1 MILNKIIIGTRGSL
15 LAVAQAEKVKD
26 MLTEKY
32 KELRKKGIIINGFE
46 DIESINIE
54 LKTIVTS
61 GDKDLRDFK
70 KIKGDSQ
77 KNLFVKEIEKEMIN
91 KTIDFA
97 VHSLKDMPQ
106 ITPNGLENVCFPLRE
121 DNRDVLISKN
131 GKKLEDLLENSR
143 IGTGSTR
150 REAELRT
157 LLNERKDIIIKG
169 NRGNIHT
176 RIRKLHDGEYDAIIL
191 AAAGLK
197 RTGLEKNITEYF
209 DENYFMPAPGQ
220 GILCIQCRNDD
231 KKIKNLLKIIDNKE
245 VRIMCE
251 AEREFSKIFN
261 GGCHTPIGCSSKIEG
276 ENIIIKGVYN
286 YDKKRVFKEIIG
298 NKNDAVKLSQKLA
311 EKIKEE
317 I

>member
-1 MILNKIIIGTRGSL
+1 
-15 LAVAQAEKVKD
+15 
-26 MLTEKY
+26 
-32 KELRKKGIIINGFE
+32 
-46 DIESINIE
+46 
-54 LKTIVTS
+54 
-61 GDKDLRDFK
+61 
-70 KIKGDSQ
+70 
-77 KNLFVKEIEKEMIN
+77 
-91 KTIDFA
+91 
-97 VHSLKDMPQ
+97 
-106 ITPNGLENVCFPLRE
+106 
-121 DNRDVLISKN
+121 
-131 GKKLEDLLENSR
+131 
-143 IGTGSTR
+143 
-150 REAELRT
+150 
-157 LLNERKDIIIKG
+157 
-169 NRGNIHT
+169 
-176 RIRKLHDGEYDAIIL
+176 
-191 AAAGLK
+191 
-197 RTGLEKNITEYF
+197 
-209 DENYFMPAPGQ
+209 MPAPGQ